1 MLITYYFVLIVQFLI
16 ILLIPSLVPSFLSV
30 PLPYRPFFF
39 AKKSK
44 LVESFS
50 FLPSPAR
57 DWAGARALPAGGGR
71 VVAAA
76 LWESGKVCAL
86 FRFSMA
92 FLRERFLNHNCTKHL
107 RFVAALCGRVLAA
120 VHTTNR
126 RGQSL
131 AIGQQRMFCVVIAHC
146 KSLCCTNKPH
156 HRAFV
161 RGRGVRFP
169 LPSGEGRRVVPTC
182 HDK

>member
-92 FLRERFLNHNCTKHL
+92 LYLRPSRLAAIAQQHL
-107 RFVAALCGRVLAA
+107 SFVAALCGRVLAA
-120 VHTTNR
+120 VHTTNS
-126 RGQSL
+126 RGQLL
-131 AIGQQRMFCVVIAHC
+131 AIGQQLMFCAVA
-146 KSLCCTNKPH
+146 TQM
-156 HRAFV
+156 
-161 RGRGVRFP
+161 
-169 LPSGEGRRVVPTC
+169 
-182 HDK
+182 